1 MWAAGQWRALLA
13 AGLSALAMMIASGLI
28 FGWDLR
34 LRWFPLILENLGHEW
49 IEYGR
54 FCSVPEFRPYAT
66 DSWAQP
72 VLEYLAGCPLA
83 ATKRP
88 GAALFPT
95 DILMDHAW
103 HLAYGKA
110 PLPPVHSG

>member
-34 LRWFPLILENLGHEW
+34 LRWFPLILENLGSPNQKW

-54 FCSVPEFRPYAT
+54 FCSVPEFRPYA
-66 DSWAQP
+66 
-72 VLEYLAGCPLA
+72 
-83 ATKRP
+83 R
-88 GAALFPT
+88 
-95 DILMDHAW
+95 
-103 HLAYGKA
+103 
-110 PLPPVHSG
+110 